1 MLKRKFERAS
11 KRVWNLT
18 EKPSNGTLLRLY
30 ALYKQATQGDVGGRK
45 PYSKGQK
52 AIAKW
57 NAWFG
62 VKGTASED
70 AMKSYIELVES
81 LLA

>member
-1 MLKRKFERAS
+1 MLKRKFKRAS
-11 KRVWNLT
+11 KHVWNLT

-30 ALYKQATQGDVGGRK
+30 ALYKQATEGDVDGRK
-45 PYSKGQK
+45 PYSRGLKE
-52 AIAKW
+52 IAKW
-57 NAWFG
+57 NAWSG

-70 AMKSYIELVES
+70 AMKSYIELVDS